1 MQMLTEQNKKYMGKR
16 DDDAKAK
23 AKAKVIHYFLPGTGW
38 SWYVTEGEEESNGDW
53 LFFGFVVGIEREWGS
68 FRLSELT
75 SVTGPMGLKIERDR
89 WFDTPVTEFSTENV

>member
-1 MQMLTEQNKKYMGKR
+1 MQMLTEENKKYMGKR

-23 AKAKVIHYFLPGTGW
+23 AKAKVIKFFVPWSNG

-53 LFFGFVVGIEREWGS
+53 LFFGFVVGMEREWGK

-89 WFDTPVTEFSTENV
+89 LFNTPVTKFSTDNI

>member
-1 MQMLTEQNKKYMGKR
+1 MQMITEQNKKYMGKR
-16 DDDAKAK
+16 DDDAK

-89 WFDTPVTEFSTENV
+89 WFDAPVTEFSTENV